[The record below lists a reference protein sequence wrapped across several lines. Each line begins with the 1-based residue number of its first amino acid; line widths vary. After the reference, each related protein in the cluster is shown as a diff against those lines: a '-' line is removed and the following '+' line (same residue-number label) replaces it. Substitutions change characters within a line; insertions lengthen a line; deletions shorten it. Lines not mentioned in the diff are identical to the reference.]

1 MKNVHKAGLPVA
13 IMILVL
19 TGCNNPKQE
28 KTPMTLITQISPS
41 AWQALEKKRVV
52 FGHQSVGDNILN
64 GIKQLAARDSVS
76 INISQQRT
84 APFQPGISHFY
95 IGNNTDP
102 TSKIQ
107 DFAAAIDESAA
118 QGADVALMK
127 LCYIDFNADTD
138 AKQLANDYITSL
150 ESLAK
155 KYPHTRFV
163 AVTAPL
169 TAVQTGPKA
178 WVKRL
183 LGKPLNGAVD
193 NAKRGEFNTLLRQQ
207 YLAEGRLFDLAK
219 AETEASGQAA
229 CMTQV
234 DGRQVEVLCPEI
246 TNDGGHLNDHGQVLL
261 GAELVNFI
269 GSLSAKQVMK

>member
-234 DGRQVEVLCPEI
+234 YGRQVEVLCPEI
-246 TNDGGHLNDHGQVLL
+246 TDDGGHLNEHGQVLL

-269 GSLSAKQVMK
+269 GSLPAKQVMK

>member
-1 MKNVHKAGLPVA
+1 MKNVFKTGLPAA
-13 IMILVL
+13 IMLLVL
-19 TGCNNPKQE
+19 AGCNKTKQE
-28 KTPMTLITQISPS
+28 EVPMTLITQISPS
-41 AWQALEKKRVV
+41 AWQTLEKKRVV
-52 FGHQSVGDNILN
+52 FGHQSVGDNILS
-64 GIKQLAARDSVS
+64 GIKKLAIRDGVT
-76 INISQQRT
+76 INIIEQRT
-84 APFQPGISHFY
+84 APFPSGISHFY

-102 TSKIQ
+102 KSKIQ
-107 DFAAAIDESAA
+107 DFAAAIDASIV
-118 QGADVALMK
+118 QDADVALMK

-138 AKQLANDYITSL
+138 AKQLAKDYITSL

-169 TAVQTGPKA
+169 TAVQTGVKA
-178 WVKRL
+178 WVKKL
-183 LGKPLNGAVD
+183 LGKPLNGTVD

-207 YLAEGRLFDLAK
+207 YLADGRLFDIAK
-219 AETEASGQAA
+219 AETEASGQV

-261 GAELVNFI
+261 GAELVNFLD
-269 GSLSAKQVMK
+269 SLPAKQVMK

>member
-1 MKNVHKAGLPVA
+1 MKNSHKVGLLVG
-13 IMILVL
+13 IMMLLL
-19 TGCNNPKQE
+19 TGCNNPTQE
-28 KTPMTLITQISPS
+28 ETPMTLITQINPS

-64 GIKQLAARDSVS
+64 GIKQLAARDSVT

-84 APFQPGISHFY
+84 APFQSGISHFY

-107 DFAAAIDESAA
+107 DFAAAINESAA
-118 QGADVALMK
+118 QDADVALMK

-138 AKQLANDYITSL
+138 ARQLANDYITSL

-155 KYPHTRFV
+155 KYPHTRFI

-169 TAVQTGPKA
+169 MAVQTGPKA

-183 LGKPLNGAVD
+183 LGKPLSGTVD
-193 NAKRGEFNTLLRQQ
+193 NVKRGEFNSLLRQQ

-219 AETEASGQAA
+219 AETEASGQV
-229 CMTQV
+229 CMAQV
-234 DGRQVEVLCPEI
+234 YGRQVEVLCPEI
-246 TNDGGHLNDHGQVLL
+246 TDDGGHLNEHGQVLL

-269 GSLSAKQVMK
+269 GSLPAKQVMK

>member
-1 MKNVHKAGLPVA
+1 
-13 IMILVL
+13 
-19 TGCNNPKQE
+19 
-28 KTPMTLITQISPS
+28 MTLITQISPS

-64 GIKQLAARDSVS
+64 GVKQLATRDGVT
-76 INISQQRT
+76 INIIEQRT
-84 APFQPGISHFY
+84 APFPSGISHFY

-102 TSKIQ
+102 KSKIQ
-107 DFAAAIDESAA
+107 DFAAAINESAV
-118 QGADVALMK
+118 QDADVALMK

-138 AKQLANDYITSL
+138 ARQLANDYISSL

-155 KYPHTRFV
+155 KYPHTRFL

-178 WVKRL
+178 WVKKL
-183 LGKPLNGAVD
+183 LGKPLNGTVD
-193 NAKRGEFNTLLRQQ
+193 NAKRGAFNALLRQQ
-207 YLAEGRLFDLAK
+207 YLAVGRLFDLAK

-229 CMTQV
+229 CITQV
-234 DGRQVEVLCPEI
+234 DGQQVEVLCPEI

-261 GAELVNFI
+261 GAELVNFL
-269 GSLSAKQVMK
+269 GSLPAKQVIK